1 LKNWLLLFTF
11 ILQGT
16 KQMENENIYAKIR
29 EIFGHIPDNLSV
41 LQEQIDIDL
50 QMEYYECA
58 KNSRTD
64 LSPAQIEL
72 HKKALYSNKKSVNEK
87 KEILVQL
94 AAQDNIQLFRF
105 IQKFGDDCETELKE
119 WTVLA
124 LQESRML
131 LETKL
136 LDENHVF
143 ISTGLGGKGALLR
156 YFIVLLSKKRSAFN
170 KMQKKVIRG
179 EFEFL
184 LNKNDS
190 ELESIEFYDKF
201 VTMVVLIPLHITIK
215 EFFREGID
223 ECNQFGNFL
232 RSNFLVTNVK
242 RLSADEINEF
252 LRTHKANRKPRKRKK
267 EES

>member
-1 LKNWLLLFTF
+1 
-11 ILQGT
+11 
-16 KQMENENIYAKIR
+16 MENENIYAKIR
-29 EIFGHIPDNLSV
+29 EIFGHIPEYLSV

-58 KNSRTD
+58 KNSREELTPD
-64 LSPAQIEL
+64 QIEL
-72 HKKALYSNKKSVNEK
+72 NKSALYSDNKSLEEK
-87 KEILVQL
+87 KEILVKL
-94 AAQDNIQLFRF
+94 ASQDNIQLFRF
-105 IQKFGDDCETELKE
+105 IQKYGEDCIAELKD

-156 YFIVLLSKKRSAFN
+156 YFIVLLAKKRTPFN
-170 KMQKKVIRG
+170 DTQKKVIRG

-184 LNKNDS
+184 LGKHES
-190 ELESIEFYDKF
+190 ELESITFYEKF
-201 VTMVVLIPLHITIK
+201 VTMVVLIPLPITIK
-215 EFFREGID
+215 EFFRQGID
-223 ECNQFGNFL
+223 ECNQYGNFL

-242 RLSADEINEF
+242 QLSAEEINEF
-252 LRTHKANRKPRKRKK
+252 LRTHKAKRKPQKTKKK
-267 EES
+267 ES

>member
-1 LKNWLLLFTF
+1 
-11 ILQGT
+11 
-16 KQMENENIYAKIR
+16 MENENIYAKIR
-29 EIFGHIPDNLSV
+29 EIFGHIPDNLSI

-50 QMEYYECA
+50 QMEYYEFA
-58 KNSRTD
+58 KNSRSE
-64 LSPAQIEL
+64 LSESQIEL
-72 HKKALYSNKKSVNEK
+72 HKKNLYSDKKSIGEK
-87 KEILVQL
+87 KEMLVQL

-105 IQKFGDDCETELKE
+105 IEKYGDECEVELKD
-119 WTVLA
+119 WAVLA

-143 ISTGLGGKGALLR
+143 ISTGLGGKGSLLR
-156 YFIVLLSKKRSAFN
+156 YFIVLLSNKRNALNDTQN
-170 KMQKKVIRG
+170 KIIQG

-184 LNKNDS
+184 LNKNES
-190 ELESIEFYDKF
+190 ELEAIEFYDKF

-215 EFFREGID
+215 EFFKKGID
-223 ECNQFGNFL
+223 ECNQYGNFI

-242 RLSADEINEF
+242 RLSADEINGF
-252 LRTHKANRKPRKRKK
+252 LKSNKTRRKSDKKKK

>member
-1 LKNWLLLFTF
+1 MSPIVYFYYNWS
-11 ILQGT
+11 

-29 EIFGHIPDNLSV
+29 EIFGHIPENLSV

-58 KNSRTD
+58 KNSHIALTA
-64 LSPAQIEL
+64 SQIES
-72 HKKALYSNKKSVNEK
+72 HKNDLYGDTKSVTEK

-94 AAQDNIQLFRF
+94 AAQDNVQLFRF
-105 IQKFGDDCETELKE
+105 IQKYGDSCPAELKD
-119 WTVLA
+119 WAVLA

-143 ISTGLGGKGALLR
+143 ISTGLGGKGSLLR
-156 YFIVLLSKKRSAFN
+156 YFIVLLSRKRTAFTDT
-170 KMQKKVIRG
+170 QKKIING
-179 EFEFL
+179 EFEFI
-184 LNKNDS
+184 LNKHES
-190 ELESIEFYDKF
+190 ELESIAFFDRF
-201 VTMVVLIPLHITIK
+201 VTMVVLIPLQITIK
-215 EFFREGID
+215 EFFKEGID
-223 ECNQFGNFL
+223 ECNQYGNFL

-242 RLSADEINEF
+242 RLSEEEINEF
-252 LRTHKANRKPRKRKK
+252 LRNHKVKRKSKKEKK

>member
-1 LKNWLLLFTF
+1 
-11 ILQGT
+11 
-16 KQMENENIYAKIR
+16 MENENIYAKIR
-29 EIFGHIPDNLSV
+29 EIFGHIPENLSV

-58 KNSRTD
+58 KNSRME
-64 LSPAQIEL
+64 LSANQIET
-72 HKKALYSNKKSVNEK
+72 HKLDLYSDSKSITEK

-105 IQKFGDDCETELKE
+105 IQKFGNSCDVELKD
-119 WTVLA
+119 WAVLA

-136 LDENHVF
+136 LDQNHVF
-143 ISTGLGGKGALLR
+143 ISTGLGGKGSLLR
-156 YFIVLLSKKRSAFN
+156 YFIVLLSRKRTAFN
-170 KMQKKVIRG
+170 DTQKKIIHG

-184 LNKNDS
+184 LNKNES
-190 ELESIEFYDKF
+190 ELESIAFYDKF

-215 EFFREGID
+215 EFFKEGID
-223 ECNQFGNFL
+223 ECNQYGNFL

-242 RLSADEINEF
+242 QLSPEEINEF
-252 LRTHKANRKPRKRKK
+252 LRTHKPKRKARK
-267 EES
+267 KKTEES

>member
-1 LKNWLLLFTF
+1 
-11 ILQGT
+11 
-16 KQMENENIYAKIR
+16 MENENIYSKIR
-29 EIFGHIPDNLSV
+29 EIFGQIPENLSV

-58 KNSRTD
+58 KNSREE
-64 LSPAQIEL
+64 LSETQIEL
-72 HKKALYSNKKSVNEK
+72 HKKALYSDTKSINEK

-94 AAQDNIQLFRF
+94 AAQDNVQLFRF
-105 IQKFGDDCETELKE
+105 IQKFGDGCADELKD
-119 WTVLA
+119 WAVLA

-143 ISTGLGGKGALLR
+143 ISTGLGGKGFLLR
-156 YFIVLLSKKRSAFN
+156 YFIVLLSKKRNPFN
-170 KMQKKVIRG
+170 ETQKKIIRG
-179 EFEFL
+179 EFEFI

-190 ELESIEFYDKF
+190 ELETIEFHDKF

-215 EFFREGID
+215 EFFKKGID
-223 ECNQFGNFL
+223 ECNQYGNFL

-242 RLSADEINEF
+242 RLSACEINEF
-252 LRTHKANRKPRKRKK
+252 LNTHKTKRKARKRKP

>member
-1 LKNWLLLFTF
+1 LAPIVYFYYT
-11 ILQGT
+11 GA

-29 EIFGHIPDNLSV
+29 EIFGHIPENLSV

-50 QMEYYECA
+50 QMEYYDCA
-58 KNSRTD
+58 KKSRIE
-64 LSPAQIEL
+64 LSAEQIEQ
-72 HKKALYSNKKSVNEK
+72 HKKGLCSDKKSTAEK

-94 AAQDNIQLFRF
+94 ASQDSIELFRF
-105 IQKFGDDCETELKE
+105 IQKFQEDCDTALKD
-119 WTVLA
+119 WAVLA
-124 LQESRML
+124 MQESRML

-136 LDENHVF
+136 LDQNHVF
-143 ISTGLGGKGALLR
+143 ISTGLGGKNSLLR
-156 YFIVLLSKKRSAFN
+156 YFIVLLSKKRSLFN
-170 KMQKKVIRG
+170 EMQKKVIQG

-201 VTMVVLIPLHITIK
+201 VTMMVLIPLHITIR
-215 EFFREGID
+215 EFFRLGID
-223 ECNQFGNFL
+223 ECNQYGNFL

-252 LRTHKANRKPRKRKK
+252 LRSHKTKRIARKKKK